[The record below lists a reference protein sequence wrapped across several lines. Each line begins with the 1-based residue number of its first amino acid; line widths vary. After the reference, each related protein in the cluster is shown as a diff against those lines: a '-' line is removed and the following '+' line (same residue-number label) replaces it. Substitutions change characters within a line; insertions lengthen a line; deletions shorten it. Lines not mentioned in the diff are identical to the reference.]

1 MQSRVKRILLP
12 LSVLVLALFFYGI
25 FGSNTLLL
33 SLEGEAVTLTGPE
46 DSSFSVPYS
55 KIASMEL
62 REDFEPGIAVSGGLK
77 NHIRYGL
84 WHNEELGDYQLFASD
99 KIDVVILLRTTEGEA
114 LVFNYE
120 SADTTRNFF
129 ETYSAFLAE
138 QGYTVVTA

>member
-1 MQSRVKRILLP
+1 MSSRVKRILLP
-12 LSVLVLALFFYGI
+12 LFILAAAVFFYGI

-62 REDFEPGIAVSGGLK
+62 REDFEPGSSVNGGLK
-77 NHIRYGL
+77 NRIRYGL

-129 ETYSAFLAE
+129 ETHSAFLVE
-138 QGYTVVTA
+138 QGYDIVIA

>member
-1 MQSRVKRILLP
+1 MESRVKRILLP
-12 LSVLVLALFFYGI
+12 LFIVVLAVFFYNV

-33 SLEGEAVTLTGPE
+33 SLEGEAVNLTGPE
-46 DSSFSVPYS
+46 NSSFSVPYS
-55 KIASMEL
+55 EIASMGL
-62 REDFEPGIAVSGGLK
+62 REDFEPGTAVNGDLK

-114 LVFNYE
+114 LVFNSE

-129 ETYSAFLAE
+129 ETHSAFLAE
-138 QGYTVVTA
+138 QGYAVTAE